1 MGRPGDTIGALVAAA
16 IVATTVG
23 AACTTTVEVRPEA
36 RALAPSVTTIVALP
50 TSVDWGG
57 PTDQRRLQRRT
68 GDSLLELT
76 GGRAVI
82 SEELTGDD
90 DASVVETLRAL
101 GEDPAGAITFRVRV
115 GYGKRMAQ
123 NASPISGFT
132 STRRLVVDYIAL
144 IEVRRVGANTVIGTV
159 ETIAPG
165 SANEPEVG
173 PNGERRGPL
182 AAIDEALDEAVRN
195 FAPRLATARRR
206 TLVVEIPRASAASV
220 SRRLEALAELYPELS
235 VDQMQRLGQ
244 ARERFLVVSPG
255 PLAALGLAAD
265 DLLGVPGGD
274 TPASHAALMR
284 AFARGKKPLL
294 AVERHGQRYI
304 LAAAR

>member
-1 MGRPGDTIGALVAAA
+1 MDGARRRIGLLIAAVLGA
-16 IVATTVG
+16 G
-23 AACTTTVEVRPEA
+23 AACTTSTVEVRPEA
-36 RALAPSVTTIVALP
+36 RALAPAVTTIVALP

-57 PTDQRRLQRRT
+57 PGDQRRLQRRT

-82 SEELTGDD
+82 TEELTGDD

-101 GEDPAGAITFRVRV
+101 GEDPNGAITFRVRV
-115 GYGKRMAQ
+115 GLGKRIVP
-123 NASPISGFT
+123 NAMPISSF
-132 STRRLVVDYIAL
+132 SATRRLVVDYTAL
-144 IEVRRVGANTVIGTV
+144 IEVRRVGSNAVIGTV
-159 ETIAPG
+159 ETIASG

-173 PNGERRGPL
+173 PDGKRRGPL
-182 AAIDEALDEAVRN
+182 AAIDDALDEAVRN
-195 FAPRLATARRR
+195 FAPRLATVRRR
-206 TLVVEIPRASAASV
+206 TLVVEVPRASATSV
-220 SRRLEALAELYPELS
+220 GRRLEALAELYPELS
-235 VDQMQRLGQ
+235 VEQMQRLGQ
-244 ARERFLVVSPG
+244 ARERFLVVAPG

-274 TPASHAALMR
+274 TAASHAALMR
-284 AFARGKKPLL
+284 AYARGKKPLL